1 MKKIKK
7 FRNTVFLIA
16 VIIFIIVAIFG
27 YFQFN
32 KPHRD
37 VQKAKVDFTIT
48 ASALLNE
55 FESSSTNAT
64 EKYIG
69 KILLVSG
76 KVESINLNDTIASV
90 QLTGD
95 GTFGVNCSFNSYGAK
110 GLKEILVGNLIQVK
124 GECKG
129 YIDDVI
135 LNNCYLIK

>member
-7 FRNTVFLIA
+7 FRNIVFFIA
-16 VIIFIIVAIFG
+16 VIIFIAVAIFG
-27 YFQFN
+27 YFLYN

-48 ASALLNE
+48 SPALLSE
-55 FESSSTNAT
+55 FESNSTTAT

-76 KVESINLNDTIASV
+76 KVESINFNDTIASA

-95 GTFGVNCSFNSYGAK
+95 GTFGINCSFNREGTK
-110 GLKEILVGNLIQVK
+110 GLNDIQVGNLIQVK